1 MRHLAVVLFLAAAAA
16 AEPVYYRLEFS
27 PSGSQVSIGEPVVK
41 GTMVVYRAYPDGKL
55 ISVRRSTVR
64 TTTKITANEAAGPAP
79 ASLVSIG
86 PLAMQGGSP
95 SSGGSST
102 PKSNAGAQGA
112 RIVPTSDG
120 MAITTAPANSAA
132 APGPRIVA
140 TSDGMAVTT
149 AAPSPK

>member
-41 GTMVVYRAYPDGKL
+41 GSMVVYRAYPDGKL
-55 ISVRRSTVR
+55 MSVRRSTVR
-64 TTTKITANEAAGPAP
+64 TSTKITEKEAAGPAP
-79 ASLVSIG
+79 SSLVSIG
-86 PLAMQGGSP
+86 NLAMQGGTP
-95 SSGGSST
+95 SSNGL
-102 PKSNAGAQGA
+102 PAAKSNAGAQGA

-120 MAITTAPANSAA
+120 MAITTAPNPSAS
-132 APGPRIVA
+132 APGPRIVP

-149 AAPSPK
+149 AASPK